1 MQKPIPFGKYCL
13 LERVSVG
20 GMAEVFKAKTFGV
33 QGFSKIIA
41 IKRILPS
48 MAEDREF
55 VTMFIDEAKI
65 AVQLNHANICQ
76 IYELGKINNSH
87 YIAMEFI
94 HGKDLL
100 QLQNRFKRDQLVMPP
115 QMACYTMQKVCEG
128 LDYAHRK
135 KDINFKDLGLVHRDI
150 SPQNIIVSFDGEV
163 KIIDFGIAKAA
174 SRSTR
179 TQVGV
184 LKGKFGYMS
193 PEQVRGLA
201 LDRRSDVFAAG
212 TVLYEILAARRL
224 FVADSDFATLEKVRK
239 VDIEP
244 PRKAI
249 PDLHPELEAILH
261 RALAREREDRY
272 PWAREMADDLGRF
285 LQRHYPTYTNKEL
298 ADWMRSSYSEELVEA
313 KRKMEIFARLSS
325 PDDLRSW
332 PQEEQPASGP
342 VTPAP
347 ARAVEPSPAPRSKGE
362 EVTTVFAYNAEAGLP
377 GVGELAAPPTAAP
390 PPDAVI
396 LRSSQEEELE
406 PPPGADDATEAM
418 GAVSDEEYARI
429 MGEAARLAGPG
440 SFPESQQ
447 PSLPGV
453 AAPRLPAAGVI
464 AGLAFSDE
472 GGGTMNLEAE
482 DLQIVDEAP
491 DARQAPAPA
500 TPQPR
505 DPPGVQLPPP
515 TVSLDRT
522 LRTTSDPAVL
532 SSSPPPDLRG
542 SRPGSPF
549 PSSGEGSLNDGR
561 LAALSVGGSVL
572 GQQRTI
578 RLTAEEAGIG
588 LPAAGQLSGLD
599 RASPPPAEVALTVR
613 NPGGL
618 APPGAMGKVSPR
630 PQSPSGSPSHRRAG
644 SRALL
649 LGLGA
654 LLLVAA
660 GFAAWT
666 FFLGPAL
673 ERWPR
678 SGDASLILEPAAPLA
693 ATQMRLLLDGR
704 EVGNS
709 LPLLLELLPAGAH
722 ELRIETEEYEPYTD
736 RIVLAPRAETRHEVK
751 LELKPGMMATL
762 RVHVQPPGPFT
773 LAAKGQKAK
782 DFEGLDGKAEL
793 RIKPGA
799 PTEVVVTRRGFVT
812 SRTSVTL
819 GPREVRDEFIELSP
833 IEGLIRLES
842 TPSRAQVLLDGKRVG
857 VTPYV
862 SRQLPFDRTYD
873 LRLRKG
879 GYEEWQEDVR
889 FDGEQ
894 PIFERKVDL
903 ARIGDDA
910 APGGR
915 GAERQAGQGWLTVS
929 AGSDVLARIIIDGQ
943 DTGKSTPVSEFSKIP
958 LSPGEHLVT
967 LKSGAAQKE
976 ARVVIEEGKTTRLKV
991 KLP

>member
-1 MQKPIPFGKYCL
+1 
-13 LERVSVG
+13 
-20 GMAEVFKAKTFGV
+20 
-33 QGFSKIIA
+33 
-41 IKRILPS
+41 
-48 MAEDREF
+48 
-55 VTMFIDEAKI
+55 
-65 AVQLNHANICQ
+65 
-76 IYELGKINNSH
+76 
-87 YIAMEFI
+87 
-94 HGKDLL
+94 
-100 QLQNRFKRDQLVMPP
+100 
-115 QMACYTMQKVCEG
+115 
-128 LDYAHRK
+128 
-135 KDINFKDLGLVHRDI
+135 
-150 SPQNIIVSFDGEV
+150 
-163 KIIDFGIAKAA
+163 
-174 SRSTR
+174 
-179 TQVGV
+179 
-184 LKGKFGYMS
+184 
-193 PEQVRGLA
+193 
-201 LDRRSDVFAAG
+201 
-212 TVLYEILAARRL
+212 
-224 FVADSDFATLEKVRK
+224 
-239 VDIEP
+239 
-244 PRKAI
+244 
-249 PDLHPELEAILH
+249 
-261 RALAREREDRY
+261 
-272 PWAREMADDLGRF
+272 
-285 LQRHYPTYTNKEL
+285 
-298 ADWMRSSYSEELVEA
+298 
-313 KRKMEIFARLSS
+313 
-325 PDDLRSW
+325 
-332 PQEEQPASGP
+332 
-342 VTPAP
+342 
-347 ARAVEPSPAPRSKGE
+347 
-362 EVTTVFAYNAEAGLP
+362 
-377 GVGELAAPPTAAP
+377 
-390 PPDAVI
+390 
-396 LRSSQEEELE
+396 
-406 PPPGADDATEAM
+406 
-418 GAVSDEEYARI
+418 
-429 MGEAARLAGPG
+429 
-440 SFPESQQ
+440 
-447 PSLPGV
+447 
-453 AAPRLPAAGVI
+453 
-464 AGLAFSDE
+464 
-472 GGGTMNLEAE
+472 
-482 DLQIVDEAP
+482 
-491 DARQAPAPA
+491 
-500 TPQPR
+500 
-505 DPPGVQLPPP
+505 
-515 TVSLDRT
+515 
-522 LRTTSDPAVL
+522 
-532 SSSPPPDLRG
+532 
-542 SRPGSPF
+542 
-549 PSSGEGSLNDGR
+549 
-561 LAALSVGGSVL
+561 
-572 GQQRTI
+572 
-578 RLTAEEAGIG
+578 
-588 LPAAGQLSGLD
+588 
-599 RASPPPAEVALTVR
+599 VALTVR

-630 PQSPSGSPSHRRAG
+630 PQSPSGSPSRRRAG

-773 LAAKGQKAK
+773 LAAKGQKSK

-915 GAERQAGQGWLTVS
+915 GAEWQAGQGWLTVS